1 MPTEDTPTAARID
14 IVIAAIAIQYCLGA
28 IYAWSAFTPTLKEAG
43 WSVLQTQIVFSVGL
57 VTFAIVMVLA
67 GRLLPKLGPRTVCLS
82 GGILLGL
89 GYVLAGLF
97 GGTSFPLLLVF
108 IGILGGAGI
117 GLSYVVPI
125 AVGVRWYPH
134 RKGLISGLAVA
145 GFGFGAMLWIKLAG
159 DWGHLLDTIGL
170 GGTLVAYGIT
180 FALVVGIGS
189 FWMFFPPAGWAPQVP
204 AGKAKAV
211 QAGPDLD
218 SGAMLRTPQYFIIVL
233 SFAFG
238 AAAGLMSIGIM
249 KLFPEEALVGSGID
263 PVKAG
268 ALAGT
273 AAGVYYAL
281 ANGLGRIIWG
291 MVGDKLGCKRSI
303 ILMSVFQGLVVY
315 CFQFMAGTPFLL
327 FVGAALI
334 GFNYGGIFALFPT
347 ITAETFGAKHIGQ
360 NYGWVFLAYA
370 IGGIIGP
377 NLAGKLG
384 DLGNFPL
391 AFTICGALCVVAG
404 LIVLPLRPPKHVHG

>member
-1 MPTEDTPTAARID
+1 MPTEDTPSAARID

-28 IYAWSAFTPTLKEAG
+28 IYAWSAFTPTLQEAG
-43 WSVLQTQIVFSVGL
+43 WTVSQTQIVFSVGL
-57 VTFAIVMVLA
+57 VTFAVVMVLA
-67 GRLLPKLGPRTVCLS
+67 GRLLPKLGPRTVCMS
-82 GGILLGL
+82 GGVLLGL
-89 GYVLAGLF
+89 GYALAGLF
-97 GGTSFPLLLVF
+97 GGTSFPLLLIF
-108 IGILGGAGI
+108 IGIMGGAGI

-159 DWGHLLDTIGL
+159 EWGHLLDTIGL
-170 GGTLVAYGIT
+170 GGTLLAYGIT
-180 FALVVGIGS
+180 FAVVIGIGS
-189 FWMFFPPAGWAPQVP
+189 LWMFFPPEGWQPAVP
-204 AGKAKAV
+204 ASKAQAV
-211 QAGPDLD
+211 SAGPSLN
-218 SGAMLRTPQYFIIVL
+218 SGAMLRTPQYFIILL

-249 KLFPEEALVGSGID
+249 KQFPKEALVDAGYD
-263 PVKAG
+263 KEKA
-268 ALAGT
+268 LVIAGT
-273 AAGVYYAL
+273 AAAVYYAL

-291 MVGDKLGCKRSI
+291 MVGDRLGCKRSI
-303 ILMSVFQGLVVY
+303 ILMSILQGLIVY
-315 CFQFMAGTPFLL
+315 SFQFMAGTPFLL
-327 FVGAALI
+327 FAGAALI

-370 IGGIIGP
+370 IGGILGP

-384 DLGNFPL
+384 DMGNFPL
-391 AFTICGALCVVAG
+391 AFTICGALCIVAG
-404 LIVLPLRPPKHVHG
+404 LIVLPLKAPRV

>member
-1 MPTEDTPTAARID
+1 MPTQETPTAARID

-28 IYAWSAFTPTLKEAG
+28 IYAWSTFTPTLGDAG
-43 WSVLQTQIVFSVGL
+43 WTVSQTQNVFSAGL

-67 GRLLPKLGPRTVCLS
+67 GRLLPKFGPRNVCMA
-82 GGILLGL
+82 GGALLGL
-89 GYVLAGLF
+89 GYILAGLF
-97 GGTSFPLLLVF
+97 GGTSYPLLFVF
-108 IGILGGAGI
+108 IGIMGGAGI

-159 DWGHLLDTIGL
+159 EWGHLLDTIGL
-170 GGTLVAYGIT
+170 GGTFIAYGIT
-180 FALVVGIGS
+180 FMLVIGIGS
-189 FWMFFPPAGWAPQVP
+189 LWMFFPPDGWVPKVP
-204 AGKAKAV
+204 AAKAAPV
-211 QAGPDLD
+211 DDGPGLE
-218 SGAMLRTPQYFIIVL
+218 SGAMLRTPQYFTILL

-249 KLFPEEALVGSGID
+249 KQFPKEALVESGYD
-263 PVKAG
+263 LEKAL

-273 AAGVYYAL
+273 AAAVYYAL

-291 MVGDKLGCKRSI
+291 MIGDKLGCKRSI
-303 ILMSVFQGLVVY
+303 ILMSILQGLIVY

-327 FVGAALI
+327 FIGAALI

-370 IGGIIGP
+370 IGGLIGP
-377 NLAGKLG
+377 VLAGKLG

-391 AFTICGALCVVAG
+391 AFTICGVLCVIAG
-404 LIVLPLRPPKHVHG
+404 LIVLPLKRPKAA

>member
-1 MPTEDTPTAARID
+1 MPTDETPTAARID

-28 IYAWSAFTPTLKEAG
+28 IYAWSAFTPTLQEAG
-43 WSVLQTQIVFSVGL
+43 WTVSQTQIVFSVGL
-57 VTFAIVMVLA
+57 VTFAVVMVLA
-67 GRLLPKLGPRTVCLS
+67 GRMLPKLGPRTVCLS

-97 GGTSFPLLLVF
+97 GGTSFPMLLVF
-108 IGILGGAGI
+108 IGIMGGAGI

-159 DWGHLLDTIGL
+159 EWGHLLETIGL
-170 GGTLVAYGIT
+170 GGTFLAYGIT

-189 FWMFFPPAGWAPQVP
+189 LWMFYPPEGWSPQVP
-204 AGKAKAV
+204 ATKAKAV
-211 QAGPDLD
+211 DAGPSLS
-218 SGAMLRTPQYFIIVL
+218 SGAMLRTPQYFIILL

-249 KLFPEEALVGSGID
+249 KQFPKEALVDAGFD
-263 PVKAG
+263 KEKA
-268 ALAGT
+268 LVIAGT
-273 AAGVYYAL
+273 AAAVYYAL

-291 MVGDKLGCKRSI
+291 MVGDRLGCKRSI
-303 ILMSVFQGLVVY
+303 ILMSILQGVIVY
-315 CFQFMAGTPFLL
+315 LFQFMAGTPFLL
-327 FVGAALI
+327 FAGAALI

-384 DLGNFPL
+384 DMGNFPL

-404 LIVLPLRPPKHVHG
+404 LIVLPLKPPRSV

>member
-1 MPTEDTPTAARID
+1 MPTDETPTAARID

-28 IYAWSAFTPTLKEAG
+28 IYAWSAFTPTLIDDG
-43 WSVLQTQIVFSVGL
+43 WTKLQTQIVFAVGL
-57 VTFAIVMVLA
+57 VTFAVVMVLA
-67 GRLLPKLGPRTVCLS
+67 GRLMPKIGPRTVCLS
-82 GGILLGL
+82 GGVLLGL
-89 GYVLAGLF
+89 GYILAGLF

-108 IGILGGAGI
+108 IGIVGGAGI

-159 DWGHLLDTIGL
+159 QWGHLLETIGISQTFL
-170 GGTLVAYGIT
+170 AYGIT
-180 FALVVGIGS
+180 FAIVIGIGS
-189 FWMFFPPAGWAPQVP
+189 LWMFFPPEGWAPATP
-204 AGKAKAV
+204 AAKGHA
-211 QAGPDLD
+211 AGRGTDLT
-218 SGAMLRTPQYFIIVL
+218 SGQMLRTPQYFTILL

-249 KLFPEEALVGSGID
+249 KLFPAEALESSGYD
-263 PVKAG
+263 VLKAG
-268 ALAGT
+268 AIAGS
-273 AAGVYYAL
+273 AAGVYYPL
-281 ANGLGRIIWG
+281 GNGLGRIIWG

-303 ILMSVFQGLVVY
+303 ILMSILQGVIVY
-315 CFQFMAGTPFLL
+315 LFQFMAGTPLLL
-327 FVGAALI
+327 FAGAALI

-347 ITAETFGAKHIGQ
+347 ITAETFGAKYVGQ

-370 IGGIIGP
+370 IGGLSGP
-377 NLAGKLG
+377 ILAGKLG
-384 DLGNFPL
+384 DMGNFPL

-404 LIVLPLRPPKHVHG
+404 LIVLPLKPPRSV